1 MLRICHLTRC
11 SARILLYTIVHEV
24 NVCYMLYTMLCKLT
38 SYTLASTQ
46 CTIQHLTHLQAK
58 VLHLFS
64 CHLLVTATKTIMAH
78 LLTNSLYQLPSS
90 EKKKLCSP
98 YININYGHSNVPY
111 YKYYK

>member
-1 MLRICHLTRC
+1 M
-11 SARILLYTIVHEV
+11 LYTI
-24 NVCYMLYTMLCKLT
+24 LCKLT

-64 CHLLVTATKTIMAH
+64 CHLLVTATKTIIAH
-78 LLTNSLYQLPSS
+78 RFTNSLHQLPLS
-90 EKKKLCSP
+90 KKKNCFAAHYHSSSP
-98 YININYGHSNVPY
+98 YINYGHSDVPY